1 MMNEIARLGLPMP
14 DTISDQTLQAAGK
27 SYGISL
33 GGNSAAAAASTGPVP
48 RSSNAVRQRAET
60 IRDLPA
66 ESYSLLE

>member
-1 MMNEIARLGLPMP
+1 MNEIARLGLPLP
-14 DTISDQTLQAAGK
+14 DTISDRTLQTAAK

-33 GGNSAAAAASTGPVP
+33 GGSSAAAASASPVP
-48 RSSNAVRQRAET
+48 RSTNAVRQRAET